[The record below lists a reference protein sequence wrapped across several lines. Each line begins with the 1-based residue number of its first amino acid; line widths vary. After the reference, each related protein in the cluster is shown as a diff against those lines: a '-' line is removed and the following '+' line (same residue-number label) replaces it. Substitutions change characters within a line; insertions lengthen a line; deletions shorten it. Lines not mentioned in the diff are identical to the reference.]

1 MPLVFAPCGTRL
13 VSGPQANPSTGAP
26 AFYFWSPV
34 GAQWQNQ
41 VAAPPP
47 LPQAFLAALAVAW
60 APPEHGSILGAVCL
74 LGAAAGAPASFALL
88 LWQEVEGA
96 WEALAQL
103 PLGAA
108 GEGAAAAAAA
118 AAAAGCLAFAPCHL
132 GLRLACSA
140 GSGGLVRVFHAADA
154 ARLGEWELCEDFSAA
169 PPGSSG
175 SSSSDGGSAAS
186 PAAPPVTSLCW
197 CPSACDAP
205 LLAVACGGQARVW
218 GLARSASAAA
228 AAAAAGSGG
237 SGGGQWVAMLELQS
251 SSGGSATG
259 SSGGSSGAGLAAAVV
274 AWAPSPGRAEHCLA
288 TGSASGELV
297 FWRVAASGSPSAR
310 AMGGGGAGEGRRAR
324 AAAGCGIAGAVQS
337 AHQGR
342 PALRSLQFNAAGTTL
357 AAHSVDPG
365 SGEGSVALYRQALGG
380 GWERSGHFE

>member
-13 VSGPQANPSTGAP
+13 VSGPQTNPANPQGRPS
-26 AFYFWSPV
+26 FYFWSPE

-47 LPQAFLAALAVAW
+47 LPQAFHTALAVAW

-74 LGAAAGAPASFALL
+74 LSTAPASYELL

-96 WEALAQL
+96 WEALAQV

-108 GEGAAAAAAA
+108 GGGGGGGSSGAAAPH
-118 AAAAGCLAFAPCHL
+118 GCLAFAPCHL

-140 GSGGLVRVFHAADA
+140 GSGGLVRVFQAADA

-169 PPGSSG
+169 PPDCSSS
-175 SSSSDGGSAAS
+175 SSSSDGGSAAL

-197 CPSACDAP
+197 CPSAGDAP

-228 AAAAAGSGG
+228 AAAASGSGSS
-237 SGGGQWVAMLELQS
+237 SGGGQWVSILELQS
-251 SSGGSATG
+251 SGSGSAG
-259 SSGGSSGAGLAAAVV
+259 GAGLAAAAV
-274 AWAPSPGRAEHCLA
+274 AWAPCPGRAEHCLA

-310 AMGGGGAGEGRRAR
+310 AIGGGAGEGRAR
-324 AAAGCGIAGAVQS
+324 PASGGGLVGAVQS
-337 AHQGR
+337 THQGQ
-342 PALRSLQFNAAGTTL
+342 PTLRSLQFNAAGTTL
-357 AAHSVDPG
+357 AVHSVDPA
-365 SGEGSVALYRQALGG
+365 SGEGSVELFRQELGG
-380 GWERSGHFE
+380 GWARTL